1 MANTEQENT
10 EKNLISRRTL
20 LNNGL
25 LTGITVAAGFYLKN
39 PSGFSLSKEKGSDAK
54 NGANNNLAQSG
65 KKSYKDTY
73 IDNFDC

>member
-1 MANTEQENT
+1 MANTEKGNT

-39 PSGFSLSKEKGSDAK
+39 PSGFSLTKEKVSEAK
-54 NGANNNLAQSG
+54 NDADNHSVKSA
-65 KKSYKDTY
+65 KKSQKDTY